1 MKLSKNR
8 MKQTILSTILFFSA
22 SVALL
27 AQSDLVFD
35 DTTLP
40 EIHISI
46 DQSYLDQILEPGN
59 EDSEEEFS
67 ADFLFA
73 SDNYEATELNV
84 GFRLRGNTS
93 RDSEKKSFKIAFNA
107 FEKGRDLEGLEK
119 LNLNGEHNDPSIIR
133 SKLCWDLM
141 QKMGV
146 HSPRANHVKLYINE
160 AYKGLYINVEH
171 IDEEFAEERF
181 GDKTGNLYK
190 CLYPADLNYKGEN
203 PDLYKEM
210 GGGRRTYELTINE
223 EEDDYSDLANF
234 IKVLNR
240 TPINELPTELE
251 KVFDVNS
258 YLKIL
263 AVEIMTGH
271 WDNYGFNQNNY
282 YLYHNPVD
290 DKFYYIP
297 YDMDNTFAV
306 DFFGNPDF
314 AEHDMYEWHDED
326 RNRPLTQRLMSLQ
339 RYRSLL
345 SIYMEELLEYYDPEV
360 LFPRIDALK
369 AMIQTA
375 AEADTYKSLDYGFT
389 NEDFDLSYTAK
400 PDYSFVRM
408 GLKPFITTR
417 YESTVSQLIIT
428 STPSEKTYSLYPN
441 PAQETLSISTPPGN
455 HQLIITAMDGRVI
468 DQFSFHGPLHE
479 FPIPATVTSPGLY
492 FISILSEN
500 GDKQTLKWLYAPQ

>member
-1 MKLSKNR
+1 
-8 MKQTILSTILFFSA
+8 MKQTILSTTLFLFTSGILQ
-22 SVALL
+22 

-46 DQSYLDQILEPGN
+46 DQSYLDQILAPGS

-67 ADFLFA
+67 ADFLFT
-73 SDNYEATELNV
+73 SENYEANEPNV

-93 RDSEKKSFKIAFNA
+93 RNSEKKSFKVAFNA

-141 QKMGV
+141 GKMGV
-146 HSPRANHVKLYINE
+146 ASPRSNHVKLYINE
-160 AYKGLYINVEH
+160 EYRGLYINVEH
-171 IDEEFAEERF
+171 IDEEFAGDHF

-210 GGGRRTYELTINE
+210 GSGRRTYELTINE
-223 EEDDYSDLANF
+223 DVDDYSDLANF
-234 IKVLNR
+234 IKVLNK
-240 TPINELPTELE
+240 TPLNDLPTELE
-251 KVFDVNS
+251 KVFDVHS

-314 AEHDMYEWHDED
+314 AEHDMYEWYDDD
-326 RNRPLTQRLMSLQ
+326 RTRPLTQRLMSLQ
-339 RYRSLL
+339 RYRRLL
-345 SIYMEELLEYYDPEV
+345 SFYMEELLEYYDPEV
-360 LFPRIDALK
+360 LFPRVDALK
-369 AMIQTA
+369 VLIQEA

-389 NEDFDLSYTAK
+389 NADFDLSYTAELG
-400 PDYSFVRM
+400 YSFVRM
-408 GLKPFITTR
+408 GLKPFISTR

-428 STPSEKTYSLYPN
+428 SISSEVPFSLFPN
-441 PAQETLSISTPPGN
+441 PASNTLSISGPVGTY
-455 HQLIITAMDGRVI
+455 QLIITSLDGKVI
-468 DQFSFHGPLHE
+468 HSGKFSGSDQSFS
-479 FPIPATVTSPGLY
+479 IPETVSSPGMY
-492 FISILSEN
+492 ILSLISE
-500 GDKQTLKWLYAPQ
+500 GGEVQTQKWIYAPR